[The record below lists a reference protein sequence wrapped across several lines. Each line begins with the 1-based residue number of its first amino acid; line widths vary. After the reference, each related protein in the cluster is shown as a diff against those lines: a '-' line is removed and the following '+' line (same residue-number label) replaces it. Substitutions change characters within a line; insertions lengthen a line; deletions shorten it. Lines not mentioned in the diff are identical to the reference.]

1 VEETIRPDSIWD
13 EFGRRE
19 GQRVRPDD
27 SLPLGLAGDGPG
39 RSFAVPSVISD
50 AVDAYVVRRLNA
62 RLQFLLMQR
71 RADAPFGNSWQAIHA
86 RVGSEETA
94 IMAAERALAET
105 TGLVARTVYS
115 ADYVNQIFDH
125 ARDAIVLIP
134 VFAFEVDPQAGI
146 NPGPDFLGYEWC
158 EREEATA
165 RLLWAGQRWSV
176 RHIDDVIGAGGPAA
190 EFYRIR

>member
-1 VEETIRPDSIWD
+1 
-13 EFGRRE
+13 
-19 GQRVRPDD
+19 
-27 SLPLGLAGDGPG
+27 
-39 RSFAVPSVISD
+39 VPSVISD

-86 RVGSEETA
+86 RVESEETA

-134 VFAFEVDPQAGI
+134 VFAFEVEPQAGI
-146 NPGPDFLGYEWC
+146 DPGPDFLGYEWC

>member
-1 VEETIRPDSIWD
+1 V
-13 EFGRRE
+13 
-19 GQRVRPDD
+19 
-27 SLPLGLAGDGPG
+27 
-39 RSFAVPSVISD
+39 VPSLISD

-86 RVGSEETA
+86 RVGAEETA

-115 ADYVNQIFDH
+115 ADYVNQIFDL

-134 VFAFEVDPQAGI
+134 VFAFEVEAQAGI
-146 NPGPDFLGYEWC
+146 DPGPDFLGYEWC

-165 RLLWAGQRWSV
+165 RLLWSGQRWSV
-176 RHIDDVIGAGGPAA
+176 RHIDDVIGGGGPAA